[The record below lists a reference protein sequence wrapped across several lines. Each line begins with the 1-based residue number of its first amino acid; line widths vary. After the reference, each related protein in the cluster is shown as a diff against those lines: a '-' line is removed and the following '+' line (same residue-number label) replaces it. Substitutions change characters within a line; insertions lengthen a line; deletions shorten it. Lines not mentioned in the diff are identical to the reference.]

1 MSVFHKWK
9 TVFIQIPKNASS
21 SIFNRLSNTTDLQNQ
36 GNHTTF
42 FDDMQNQDSE
52 LFESY
57 FSFAIVRN
65 PYDRF
70 ISSYEFA
77 SLDDS
82 FVKLNFNEFV
92 KKCESN
98 GNNFYLREP
107 IYFVPQYKY
116 ITIKNIILVDEIIK
130 FENLNEEWIKI
141 SKKINTLHN
150 FTPIKETLEVINATP
165 HKMNKN
171 WEDYYNEETKE
182 IVYNLYKKDFEI
194 FGYKKLG

>member
-57 FSFAIVRN
+57 FSFAIIRN

-70 ISSYEFA
+70 ISAYEFA

-92 KKCESN
+92 KKCENN
-98 GNNFYLREP
+98 GNNFYLQEP
-107 IYFVPQYKY
+107 IYFIPQYKY

-130 FENLNEEWIKI
+130 FENLNEEWVKI

-171 WEDYYNEETKE
+171 WKDYYNEETKE

-194 FGYKKLG
+194 FGYKK